1 MPVMPDTKGTSFSGY
16 GNSAY
21 TMRVYSID
29 PENPEETIKL
39 LPRVPMG
46 QVKNVYK
53 ALYPSNRWRD
63 FHDFNAV
70 SVYVPEMC
78 FLAPDGK
85 LSFLI
90 ISTCHVVLPCWKP
103 IRESLSIH
111 LMNMTAE
118 W

>member
-1 MPVMPDTKGTSFSGY
+1 
-16 GNSAY
+16 
-21 TMRVYSID
+21 MRVYSID

-70 SVYVPEMC
+70 SVYVPRN
-78 FLAPDGK
+78 
-85 LSFLI
+85 
-90 ISTCHVVLPCWKP
+90 VLPGTGWKNHHS
-103 IRESLSIH
+103 SLFR
-111 LMNMTAE
+111 LVT
-118 W
+118 

>member
-1 MPVMPDTKGTSFSGY
+1 
-16 GNSAY
+16 
-21 TMRVYSID
+21 MRVYSID

-78 FLAPDGK
+78 LWHRMEK

-90 ISTCHVVLPCWKP
+90 ISTCHVVLPAG
-103 IRESLSIH
+103 SLSGKAFLYI
-111 LMNMTAE
+111 
-118 W
+118 

>member
-1 MPVMPDTKGTSFSGY
+1 
-16 GNSAY
+16 
-21 TMRVYSID
+21 MRVYSID

-70 SVYVPEMC
+70 SV
-78 FLAPDGK
+78 
-85 LSFLI
+85 
-90 ISTCHVVLPCWKP
+90 
-103 IRESLSIH
+103 
-111 LMNMTAE
+111 
-118 W
+118 